1 MTKVAVIGAH
11 GKVGQQILHLL
22 YDDGIESV
30 GIVRNPDHAE
40 DIYRLGGEPV
50 LLDVEQATTAEL
62 AEALAGCDAIVF
74 TAGAGAGST
83 AERKR
88 TVDYGASVLAQEAA
102 EIAGIRRFVQV
113 SAINVDAPLAA
124 DTEPIWRA
132 YVEAKRDADADL
144 RDTELDWTILRPGTL
159 TSDEATGRIE
169 LGEKV
174 AGGSIP
180 REDVAA
186 VVVAVLADPRSYG
199 KTWEFVGGEAAIADA
214 IDAAV

>member
-1 MTKVAVIGAH
+1 MTRVAVIGAH

-22 YDDGIESV
+22 YDEGIESV

-50 LLDVEQATTAEL
+50 LLDVESATAPEL
-62 AEALAGCDAIVF
+62 AAALTGCDAIVF
-74 TAGAGAGST
+74 TAGAGPGST

-102 EIAGIRRFVQV
+102 TLAGIRRFVQV
-113 SAINVDAPLAA
+113 SAIGVDAPLAP
-124 DTEPIWRA
+124 DTEPVWRA

-144 RDTELDWTILRPGTL
+144 RDTDLDWTILRPGAL
-159 TSDEATGRIE
+159 TSDEATGRIT
-169 LGEKV
+169 LGETV
-174 AGGSIP
+174 ERGPIT

-199 KTWEFVGGEAAIADA
+199 RSWEIVGGDTTIADA
-214 IDAAV
+214 LDAA

>member
-1 MTKVAVIGAH
+1 MTRVAIIGAH

-22 YDDGIESV
+22 YDAGIESV
-30 GIVRNPDHAE
+30 GIVRNPDHSE

-50 LLDVEQATTAEL
+50 LLDVEHSTASEL

-74 TAGAGAGST
+74 TAGAGPGSS

-102 EIAGIRRFVQV
+102 TIAGIRRFVQV
-113 SAINVDAPLAA
+113 SAINVDAPLAD

-159 TSDEATGRIE
+159 TSDEATGRIS
-169 LGEKV
+169 LGDTV

-186 VVVAVLADPRSYG
+186 VVVAVLPDPRSFG
-199 KTWEFVGGEAAIADA
+199 RTWEFVGGETDIAEAIS
-214 IDAAV
+214 AAV